1 MTHVSHSEVEAFLTC
16 RRRHW
21 YGYVKRIRSRKPGIA
36 LAYGTAGHSVLAAFY
51 ETILKAGKTRTA
63 QFRAQ
68 KAALAAAEAKMDE
81 VYAAGFREDEDKQ
94 ANLRTMLFDIYFPNE
109 PFVKEGWLIEAV
121 EVEKDLEVDD
131 GLDFKFVIDLIVTDP
146 QGKRVVVD
154 HKFKGRFDSAD
165 TVTLLPQIS
174 KYIAALRADGLK
186 VAYGMYN
193 EVKTAKV
200 RGAKKLKGALIA
212 MLIESYAEADLKKLT
227 VDVLT
232 EMCQDAG
239 LEIYAG
245 PTLDQAVMQ
254 LKLKPGN
261 VQVINTFTEQLNVM
275 DEIVARKQLS
285 VEEQEETAYRV
296 SNPMI
301 CQYCDFRLLC
311 ESDLTG
317 QNSTLLMGS
326 EYEIKPK
333 RKDPLDDEEE
343 E

>member
-1 MTHVSHSEVEAFLTC
+1 MTHVSHSEVEAFLIC

-36 LAYGTAGHSVLAAFY
+36 LAYGTAGHSVLAAYY
-51 ETILKAGKTRTA
+51 ETILQAGTTRTA

-81 VYAAGFREDEDKQ
+81 VYAEGFREDEEKQ
-94 ANLRTMLFDIYFPNE
+94 ANLRTQLFDLYFPNE

-121 EVEKDLEVDD
+121 EVEKDLEVDE
-131 GLDFKFVIDLIVTDP
+131 GLDFKFVIDLIATDP
-146 QGKRVVVD
+146 QGKRVVID
-154 HKFKGRFDSAD
+154 HKFKNRFDD
-165 TVTLLPQIS
+165 TETITLLPQIS

-193 EVKTAKV
+193 EIRTAKV
-200 RGAKKLKGALIA
+200 RGAKKLKGALIET
-212 MLIESYAEADLKKLT
+212 LAEAGQTPVAGLT
-227 VDVLT
+227 VDMLT
-232 EMCQDAG
+232 ELCTKLG

-275 DEIVARKQLS
+275 DEIVERKRLPIE
-285 VEEQEETAYRV
+285 VQETTAYRT
-296 SNPMI
+296 SNPLA
-301 CQYCDFRLLC
+301 CKYCDYRLLC
-311 ESDLTG
+311 EADLTG
-317 QNSTLLMGS
+317 QNSKLLMDS
-326 EYEIKPK
+326 EYEVKPK
-333 RKDPLDDEEE
+333 RKDPLDDESEE
-343 E
+343 